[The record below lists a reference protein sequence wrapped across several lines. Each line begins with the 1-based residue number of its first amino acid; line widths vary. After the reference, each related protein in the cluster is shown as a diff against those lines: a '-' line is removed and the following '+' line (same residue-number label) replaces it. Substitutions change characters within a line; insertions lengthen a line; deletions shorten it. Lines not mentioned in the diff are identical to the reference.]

1 MGVTI
6 ERAQVLLASWPREAE
21 YMLIERWE
29 LMGDFWRAVADT
41 RRVWGET
48 WGRDVAATQLRIDGE
63 EQEKT
68 KWNKLQAAS
77 AHSQQQRLY

>member
-1 MGVTI
+1 LTND
-6 ERAQVLLASWPREAE
+6 RARVLLQRWPKEAE
-21 YMLIERWE
+21 LMLVERWE
-29 LMGDFWRAVADT
+29 LMGDFWKAVADT

-63 EQEKT
+63 EQEKQQ
-68 KWNKLQAAS
+68 WNKSQAAL